1 MNKEGKKLVER
12 ALQNQRPHEKY
23 YKALSRTV
31 SEEKTGK
38 KGYSLYLDLIREVR
52 EKARKD
58 DISIEESAKEIIG
71 KK

>member
-1 MNKEGKKLVER
+1 MEKEGKKLIEK

-31 SEEKTGK
+31 SEDKTGK
-38 KGYSLYLDLIREVR
+38 EGYSLYLDLIREVR
-52 EKARKD
+52 ENARNN
-58 DISIEESAKEIIG
+58 DISIEDSAKEIIG